1 MHKIDL
7 NEILDIVNR
16 EKIRKGL
23 KNYVAC
29 YPMMRVE
36 DNKLYIGVLLV
47 NSSDNVWDEAQ
58 KIKGCYWCLVDI
70 NTLEILE
77 FNNISNKSYILGDIE
92 NKNIGKSQKELSI
105 YEVKKIEEYTNYLL
119 NDIKNDNLPIQKKLS
134 SILGNK
140 INIDGELVNINDYIM
155 ANIYEEVKEKVV
167 ELVDIVLKSKYS
179 NLTFYY
185 DELFNKIIEEYVNTD
200 NINYELIN
208 DCIEIMDNYYPGMVG
223 IRNFFNI

>member
-16 EKIRKGL
+16 EKIRRGL

-58 KIKGCYWCLVDI
+58 KIKGCYWCLIDI

-92 NKNIGKSQKELSI
+92 NKNIGNSQKELSI
-105 YEVKKIEEYTNYLL
+105 YEVNKIEEYTNYLL

-200 NINYELIN
+200 KINYELIN
-208 DCIEIMDNYYPGMVG
+208 NCIEIMDNYYPGMVG